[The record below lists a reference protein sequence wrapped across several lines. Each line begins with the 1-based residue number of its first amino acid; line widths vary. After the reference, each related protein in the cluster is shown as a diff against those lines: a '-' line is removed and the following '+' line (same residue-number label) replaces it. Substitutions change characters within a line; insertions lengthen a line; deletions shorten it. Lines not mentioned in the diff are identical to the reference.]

1 MHDVGQIL
9 ANEDGRPTGLAVSP
23 GCASGKR
30 PYYEDAHVTLY
41 HADCREIMPHLPQC
55 DAIITDPPYGE
66 TSLEWDVWPK
76 GWPALML
83 AHTRQLWCFGSMRMF
98 WDWRDDFA
106 AWKLAQD
113 IVWEKHNGSG
123 SAADRFRRVHE
134 LALHF
139 YRGEWSTLHTSPVMT
154 MDATARTARR
164 KGRPPHWGNIG
175 EKLYVSEDGG
185 PRMMRSV
192 IPVRSCHGY
201 AVNET
206 QKPEGIVAPLMEYSV
221 PPGGL
226 VIDPFAG
233 SGTVLAVARQQG
245 RRAIGCELRESQC
258 DEIARRL
265 SQGDLFAS
273 HNDRDQPTRS
283 ERTKET

>member
-1 MHDVGQIL
+1 MSHAATDPISAPCQPSAL
-9 ANEDGRPTGLAVSP
+9 ALAP
-23 GCASGKR
+23 CCASGKR

-41 HADCREIMPHLPQC
+41 HGDCRDIMPHLPQC

-66 TSLEWDVWPK
+66 TSLEWDVWPQ
-76 GWPALML
+76 GWPAMML
-83 AHTRQLWCFGSMRMF
+83 SHTRQLWCFGSMRMF

-106 AWKLAQD
+106 AWSLAQD
-113 IVWEKHNGSG
+113 VVWEKHNGSG
-123 SAADRFRRVHE
+123 LHNDRFRRVHE

-139 YRGEWSTLHTSPVMT
+139 YRGEWGTLYKSAPIVTVEEDRKR
-154 MDATARTARR
+154 DALKRG
-164 KGRPPHWGNIG
+164 KKPEHWGGIERG
-175 EKLYVSEDGG
+175 DAYEYDGK
-185 PRMMRSV
+185 RIMRSV

-206 QKPEGIVAPLMEYSV
+206 QKPEGIVRPLLDYCV
-221 PPGGL
+221 PAGGL

-245 RRAIGCELRESQC
+245 KRAIGVELRESQC
-258 DEIARRL
+258 AEIARRL

-273 HNDRDQPTRS
+273 HDR
-283 ERTKET
+283 